1 MVPADVAEVAERY
14 DGYTSAGVVH
24 RFEVDGNDTTFSL
37 LMRDEVKMAAR
48 RLALGQL
55 RKGRGAFSR
64 HHNDA
69 FVDAIFAKWL
79 QTSTIPA
86 ILRRCEPAC
95 ATTGGRLG
103 TRRDA
108 EFGPAERSQSREAG
122 VVEQEDNIGGPV
134 QRHWRVFG
142 TGPGREGCI
151 ATDWDGR
158 VLAHEVTGPLKETF
172 DRAVADFCT
181 HDQLVSSLPAGAL
194 EPVTQSLNAPAGP
207 LTRLMPDD
215 PSRKLA
221 TAIALDPF
229 TSGTWLVETDSGSR
243 YSFDLDYGAYARH
256 PDVGGQAMEGD
267 GEFALIVEVLQWPS
281 VNSGFVLID
290 QWTDPSIPEHE
301 LRDEDV
307 RERRLTSSWVTSIVE
322 IPRDLWRAEPVTLE
336 PLAPLDAISQV
347 PPRNAWLLMGDERS
361 PMVQEDLEDG
371 ASLEWTC
378 SKHVQRGDLAL
389 FYYQSPTKAITHVGR
404 IATPPVF
411 DPASGDSDTYPHH
424 WWAEVEGVRA
434 VPPMSYS
441 RLKELFGG
449 QLVLRGKAG
458 VFVPPNVV
466 EVLQQSLV
474 DDPALGGVLQVPT
487 GDSRLPAVPQN
498 MSMDVWRNM
507 ASGPFL
513 LEKHVEIYVVEPL
526 LQWLVTGLDGAS
538 WRAKASLGKLVPD
551 YTLYRH
557 GKPAAIVEVKMGV
570 RGSTDGRAW
579 GGPDAAQLR
588 KYCSAA
594 SAPGLLV
601 DANRILLFG
610 EGREDS
616 VGAFERAHLTDSAR
630 GLIREH
636 VFGSQRDES

>member
-1 MVPADVAEVAERY
+1 MRRIQVLNTAVLPVVPADVAEVAERY

-158 VLAHEVTGPLKETF
+158 VLAHEVTGPVKETF

-207 LTRLMPDD
+207 LTRRMADD

-267 GEFALIVEVLQWPS
+267 GEFAPIVEVLQWPS

-290 QWTDPSIPEHE
+290 QRTDPSTPENE

-322 IPRDLWRAEPVTLE
+322 IPRDLWRAEPVTSS
-336 PLAPLDAISQV
+336 P
-347 PPRNAWLLMGDERS
+347 WLLS
-361 PMVQEDLEDG
+361 
-371 ASLEWTC
+371 T
-378 SKHVQRGDLAL
+378 
-389 FYYQSPTKAITHVGR
+389 QSPKFPREMHGSSWAMSGR
-404 IATPPVF
+404 RWSRKTWRMA
-411 DPASGDSDTYPHH
+411 
-424 WWAEVEGVRA
+424 RA
-434 VPPMSYS
+434 WS
-441 RLKELFGG
+441 
-449 QLVLRGKAG
+449 
-458 VFVPPNVV
+458 
-466 EVLQQSLV
+466 
-474 DDPALGGVLQVPT
+474 
-487 GDSRLPAVPQN
+487 
-498 MSMDVWRNM
+498 
-507 ASGPFL
+507 
-513 LEKHVEIYVVEPL
+513 
-526 LQWLVTGLDGAS
+526 
-538 WRAKASLGKLVPD
+538 
-551 YTLYRH
+551 
-557 GKPAAIVEVKMGV
+557 
-570 RGSTDGRAW
+570 GRAPSMFSVAIW
-579 GGPDAAQLR
+579 RSFTTSRPRRRSLT
-588 KYCSAA
+588 SAA
-594 SAPGLLV
+594 LPRPRSST
-601 DANRILLFG
+601 RRQSILIHTHITG
-610 EGREDS
+610 GRRSRVCGQCRPCPTHD
-616 VGAFERAHLTDSAR
+616 
-630 GLIREH
+630 
-636 VFGSQRDES
+636 